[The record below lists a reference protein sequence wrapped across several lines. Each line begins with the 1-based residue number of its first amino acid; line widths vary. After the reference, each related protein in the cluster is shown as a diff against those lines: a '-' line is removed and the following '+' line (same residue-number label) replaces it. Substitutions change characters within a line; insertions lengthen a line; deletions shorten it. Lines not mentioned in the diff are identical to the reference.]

1 MAIEVSRWPKPIA
14 LLLPENLQHLARLRL
29 CLPWQY
35 ATGVPAGWEA
45 VGQAERSGAVAC
57 SVLLG
62 SGLLSGLGGAQRI
75 DGVGDWHNECSRGRC
90 PQGGREP
97 PPADGTKRCFRALA
111 CQTRRPLPWP
121 IEQLGPAFLLRILRV
136 LNLQPPNPRVIWSG
150 QALRDDPLQ
159 VVGTHQL
166 EEFAPPAGDG

>member
-111 CQTRRPLPWP
+111 CQTRRPSGLSDRRD
-121 IEQLGPAFLLRILRV
+121 GPAMSGGSAAI
-136 LNLQPPNPRVIWSG
+136 PR
-150 QALRDDPLQ
+150 
-159 VVGTHQL
+159 
-166 EEFAPPAGDG
+166 AGCVMSATSRRGSSEPCARLATPGWPW